1 VLLNGV
7 TVPVELHGPFGN
19 IEWQV
24 RWGTVTAAVAARSV
38 PNVAVG
44 TVSGVARGAT
54 GVVRGAGGVL
64 RSVPGALTP
73 APR

>member
-1 VLLNGV
+1 VIDTAGGRAEPEMVLLNGV
-7 TVPVELHGPFGN
+7 TVPAELHGPFGN

-44 TVSGVARGAT
+44 
-54 GVVRGAGGVL
+54 
-64 RSVPGALTP
+64 ALTS